1 MFGAVAKLTLF
12 FVTTLFAAWNHLNGD
27 SKAGE
32 HSLCDISIS
41 GKVDTP
47 PAKWLGYL
55 TADRLTFAVCQCRR
69 RTNRLVET
77 LL

>member
-47 PAKWLGYL
+47 PAKWLGL
-55 TADRLTFAVCQCRR
+55 FDGGSAHIRGLSMSPADQPTG
-69 RTNRLVET
+69 
-77 LL
+77 